1 MCPDG
6 HVVGQEGYVEALPAV
21 APVSSQRHR
30 QAPSP
35 ERCDPRGKGH
45 LRRPERAG
53 GRGSRQERAAAPRPA
68 GQGRAGQ
75 DRAGHPPQGAAA
87 APAGDSVRGR
97 GCWCEGGPGLP
108 VGHRRRAQPSRAV
121 GAVRAAAAA
130 RADMSSR
137 PPLPPGGMFR
147 TSRTKRKQETSWKRV
162 SLGRRG

>member
-53 GRGSRQERAAAPRPA
+53 GRGSRQERAAAPRRAP
-68 GQGRAGQ
+68 QGRAGQ
-75 DRAGHPPQGAAA
+75 ATLLRAPLPRLPGTASGVAAA
-87 APAGDSVRGR
+87 GVREGR
-97 GCWCEGGPGLP
+97 GCLSGTAAE
-108 VGHRRRAQPSRAV
+108 PSRAAPLGPLEPRQPRGPTCRPV
-121 GAVRAAAAA
+121 PPSPPAACSAH
-130 RADMSSR
+130 
-137 PPLPPGGMFR
+137 PGQNVN
-147 TSRTKRKQETSWKRV
+147 RKHPGNV
-162 SLGRRG
+162 